1 MACRGCA
8 TRATRCSF
16 ISGRGLGRRPW
27 TSDELLE
34 AFDRTLPYGRHGLLL
49 GGGGGYAR
57 ALYSVGDVG
66 GQPNFW
72 AGEVAWYV

>member
-49 GGGGGYAR
+49 SGGGGGLCTRTLLGRRRRWA
-57 ALYSVGDVG
+57 AEFLG
-66 GQPNFW
+66 G
-72 AGEVAWYV
+72 